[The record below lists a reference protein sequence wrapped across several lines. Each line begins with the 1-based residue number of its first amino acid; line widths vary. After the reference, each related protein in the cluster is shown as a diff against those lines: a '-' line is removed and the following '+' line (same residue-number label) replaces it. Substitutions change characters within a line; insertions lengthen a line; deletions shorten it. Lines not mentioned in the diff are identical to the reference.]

1 MIKRLLVLILMAA
14 LLLSSCERANSSEEE
29 RPIVYASFY
38 PIYDMV
44 DSVAGNHLEV
54 RSFQPTEKDPHL
66 WEPSPKDIKKLQD
79 GDLLIVNGAN
89 MEMWLDNIKTALP
102 ELDILVLSDGVE
114 LITYNGAAAIGDFQ
128 YMTEMNLSKSAY
140 KISFGHT
147 HEDLMRVAFFKNDE
161 NYTKEELIKKGKEI
175 MRQDGKLVKQRETI
189 EVEDG
194 VVYGIEMG
202 HESGTISYKV
212 PSEGSWIFVSDRISE
227 ELLTY
232 NLLDEK
238 GENIKNEVLLEH
250 STSQMDKI
258 TYDPHSWLSIVNAK
272 LYLNSIQMELSNR
285 FPHFD
290 KDFRKNKVRTVE
302 RLTSLEYEYK
312 DKFKETDIK
321 EFVVTHNAYSYLA
334 RDFYLIQFPLQN
346 LVSMEDP
353 SLKTIKTAID
363 FCNYYGISIIF
374 YEYGNQEKGARTI
387 AEEIGGKTLPLASME
402 FITKEQRGTDERY
415 VDLMEKNLENLYE
428 SMKVKK

>member
-194 VVYGIEMG
+194 DLIRWVKE
-202 HESGTISYKV
+202 
-212 PSEGSWIFVSDRISE
+212 EG
-227 ELLTY
+227 
-232 NLLDEK
+232 
-238 GENIKNEVLLEH
+238 
-250 STSQMDKI
+250 
-258 TYDPHSWLSIVNAK
+258 
-272 LYLNSIQMELSNR
+272 
-285 FPHFD
+285 
-290 KDFRKNKVRTVE
+290 
-302 RLTSLEYEYK
+302 
-312 DKFKETDIK
+312 
-321 EFVVTHNAYSYLA
+321 
-334 RDFYLIQFPLQN
+334 
-346 LVSMEDP
+346 
-353 SLKTIKTAID
+353 
-363 FCNYYGISIIF
+363 
-374 YEYGNQEKGARTI
+374 
-387 AEEIGGKTLPLASME
+387 
-402 FITKEQRGTDERY
+402 
-415 VDLMEKNLENLYE
+415 
-428 SMKVKK
+428 